1 MKVTSKIGLPPK
13 LCCPHPLKKLPEIF
27 LMTSQLD
34 SHTTTDVK
42 PEMLSG
48 VQPGNGIPHDRYN
61 IRGIAHGRTNRKD
74 HIFMQRR
81 LVQNFTFIL
90 EWGQG
95 TCKMTKHT
103 RRWAYSRYH
112 AAYSALWH
120 FFRTKIFILD
130 PIYFLN
136 SLLFFGPKLF
146 SNQNCFQIK
155 IFPEKENHFFTNIFL
170 PKLVFT
176 QIFFW
181 PKNLFVSKLFLTQKF
196 FWTQNFFGP
205 KIFLDSKFSLD
216 PNIFF
221 LLEIL

>member
-1 MKVTSKIGLPPK
+1 
-13 LCCPHPLKKLPEIF
+13 
-27 LMTSQLD
+27 
-34 SHTTTDVK
+34 
-42 PEMLSG
+42 
-48 VQPGNGIPHDRYN
+48 
-61 IRGIAHGRTNRKD
+61 
-74 HIFMQRR
+74 MQRR

-95 TCKMTKHT
+95 TCSLTKHT

-155 IFPEKENHFFTNIFL
+155 IFPEKENHFFTNIF
-170 PKLVFT
+170 FA
-176 QIFFW
+176 QIGFYPNF
-181 PKNLFVSKLFLTQKF
+181 FLTKKSFCIQIIFDPKILLDTEF
-196 FWTQNFFGP
+196 FWTQNFSRLKIFFGP
-205 KIFLDSKFSLD
+205 KYLFSLRNSLD
-216 PNIFF
+216 PHFF
-221 LLEIL
+221 GPFSSTYSKSYAS